1 MEAYAAALNIG
12 IPFFTVLILVELIY
26 GYYTKNITANIL
38 DTISSLSSGIT
49 NVTKDVLGLVIAV
62 ISYAWLEENYAFFD
76 IETAWWMFPVVFVA
90 KDFAGYWIHR
100 FEHMVNYFWNRHMVH
115 HSSEEYNLACALRQ
129 SISEI
134 FSYNILI
141 LFPLALIGVPTTV
154 FAIVAPIHLFA
165 QFWYHTRHIDKMGFL
180 EKVIVTPSHHRVHH
194 AINPEY
200 IDKNFSQ
207 IFILW
212 DKLFGT
218 FQEEL
223 SEVPPVYGVKK
234 PVATWNPILI
244 NFQHAGRV
252 WLDFFRTKSW
262 KDKARIWFMPTGWR
276 PKDVAEKY
284 PIAIIENPYEQV
296 KYMPKIKDWLKVWS
310 CAQLI
315 FTALSALFL
324 FNNIGVFKFYQSLI
338 FGVFIFL
345 AIYSYTTIMDTKKYG
360 GYVELVKSLIGFGG
374 AYILLSYLPALN
386 TVEFVFLNA
395 ALGYHAL
402 CAGLAITFLLDEPK
416 LSADPASEVMTSSRH
431 LT

>member
-1 MEAYAAALNIG
+1 MEAFAQALNYG
-12 IPFFTVLILVELIY
+12 IPLFIILIGLEMLY
-26 GYYTKNITANIL
+26 GFYQKKITFNLL
-38 DTISSLSSGIT
+38 DTVSSLSSGIT
-49 NVTKDVLGLVIAV
+49 NVTKDVLGLIIAV
-62 ISYAWLEENYAFFD
+62 ISYAWLEENFAFFD
-76 IETAWWMFPVVFVA
+76 LEVSWWMFPVVFVA

-134 FSYNILI
+134 FSFSIFI
-141 LFPLALIGVPTTV
+141 LFPLALLGVPVEV

-165 QFWYHTRHIDKMGFL
+165 QFWYHTRLINKMGLL

-207 IFILW
+207 IFIIW

-223 SEVPPVYGVKK
+223 AEKPPVYGIKK
-234 PVATWNPILI
+234 PVHTWNPILI

-276 PKDVAEKY
+276 PEDVAEKY
-284 PIAIIENPYEQV
+284 PIEIIENPYEQV
-296 KYMPKIKDWLKVWS
+296 KYMPLVPNWVKAWS
-310 CAQLI
+310 AIQL
-315 FTALSALFL
+315 TVVLSLALFL
-324 FNNIGVFKFYQSLI
+324 FNNLSL
-338 FGVFIFL
+338 FGSVISLLFGAFIYL
-345 AIYSYTTIMDTKKYG
+345 AVYSYTTIMDNKAYG
-360 GYVELVKSLIGFGG
+360 AYLEIAKSLI
-374 AYILLSYLPALN
+374 ALYAIYQLYLLYIPSSFESIYFSFLIVYNLICIVLA
-386 TVEFVFLNA
+386 VFFFNQSKDEA
-395 ALGYHAL
+395 QIS
-402 CAGLAITFLLDEPK
+402 AI
-416 LSADPASEVMTSSRH
+416 
-431 LT
+431 

>member
-1 MEAYAAALNIG
+1 
-12 IPFFTVLILVELIY
+12 
-26 GYYTKNITANIL
+26 
-38 DTISSLSSGIT
+38 
-49 NVTKDVLGLVIAV
+49 
-62 ISYAWLEENYAFFD
+62 
-76 IETAWWMFPVVFVA
+76 A

-134 FSYNILI
+134 FSFSIFI
-141 LFPLALIGVPTTV
+141 LFPLALLGVPVEV

-165 QFWYHTRHIDKMGFL
+165 QFWYHTRLINKMGLL

-207 IFILW
+207 IFIIW

-223 SEVPPVYGVKK
+223 AEKPPVYGIKK
-234 PVATWNPILI
+234 PVHTWNPILI

-276 PKDVAEKY
+276 PEDVAEKY
-284 PIAIIENPYEQV
+284 PIEIIENPYEQV
-296 KYMPKIKDWLKVWS
+296 KYMPLVPNWVKAWS
-310 CAQLI
+310 AIQL
-315 FTALSALFL
+315 TVVLSLALFL
-324 FNNIGVFKFYQSLI
+324 FNNLSL
-338 FGVFIFL
+338 FGSVISLLFGAFIYL
-345 AIYSYTTIMDTKKYG
+345 AVYSYTTIMDNKAYG
-360 GYVELVKSLIGFGG
+360 AYLEIAKSLI
-374 AYILLSYLPALN
+374 ALYAIYQLYLLYIPSSFESIY
-386 TVEFVFLNA
+386 FSFLIVYN
-395 ALGYHAL
+395 LI
-402 CAGLAITFLLDEPK
+402 CIVLAVIFFNQSKDEAQI
-416 LSADPASEVMTSSRH
+416 SAI
-431 LT
+431 